1 MKSISKFILLLGA
14 LAFSVSAFA
23 VEQTLYNAYTIG
35 QALGKVS
42 YKSFAAM
49 DQELV
54 KKDFILGFD
63 DTILDQKPNI
73 SKISDKDSYEVG
85 MIIATQYKLR
95 LKKMVT
101 IDRAN
106 CQEFIKGFSEGVD
119 TKDTKLTIQDK
130 EILKH
135 FKIFCNEDN

>member
-1 MKSISKFILLLGA
+1 MKSINKFILLLGA

-23 VEQTLYNAYTIG
+23 VEQTSYNAYTIG

-42 YKSFAAM
+42 HKSFAAM

-85 MIIATQYKLR
+85 MIIAAQYKLR
-95 LKKMVT
+95 LKKMITV
-101 IDRAN
+101 DKAN
-106 CQEFIKGFSEGVD
+106 CQEFVKGFNAGVN
-119 TKDTKLTIQDK
+119 TKDTKLSIQDK
-130 EILKH
+130 QILKH
-135 FKIFCNEDN
+135 FKISRDEDN

>member
-1 MKSISKFILLLGA
+1 MKSINKLILLVGA

-23 VEQTLYNAYTIG
+23 VEQTSYNAYTIG

-42 YKSFAAM
+42 HKSFAAM

-63 DTILDQKPNI
+63 DTLLEHKPDI
-73 SKISDKDSYEVG
+73 RKISDKDSYEVG
-85 MIIATQYKLR
+85 MIIAAQYKVR
-95 LKKMVT
+95 LKKMITV
-101 IDRAN
+101 DKAN
-106 CQEFIKGFSEGVD
+106 CQEFVKGFNEGVD

-130 EILKH
+130 QILKH
-135 FKIFCNEDN
+135 FKISRDEDN